1 MTHVAK
7 VFMVEDREI
16 DRYARAI
23 AHIANKGHAVGSE
36 ERTRA
41 VNTYGTAFQ
50 LLVMRRGA
58 DYGRALGMAAG
69 DRALSLVSDPDHAGV
84 LVSGDIAAIHE
95 RVCLAEDEAQARE
108 AAQDEEDS
116 LN

>member
-1 MTHVAK
+1 VTYVAK
-7 VFMVEDREI
+7 VFVVEEREI
-16 DRYARAI
+16 ERYARAI
-23 AHIANKGHAVGSE
+23 AHISNKGHAVGSD

-69 DRALSLVSDPDHAGV
+69 DRALTLVADTDHAEV
-84 LVSGDIAAIHE
+84 LVAGDIAAIHE
-95 RVCLAEDEAQARE
+95 RVCLAEEEAQE
-108 AAQDEEDS
+108 QGENDPPT
-116 LN
+116 